1 MSSFARDVLLPPA
14 YSEQPTTAEW
24 RHLSRVRLVLAV
36 LAVLIDVGL
45 YLGLRNQPSID
56 RDVLVRFA
64 LINIPL
70 LLLSVGVSLAMLRL
84 PSARR
89 VWLLATIAALEALTI
104 VVWTQATGSLT
115 SYFMLVGALTIVGYR
130 LYSSYQVGAAV
141 TLVLVCCHGAAVV
154 LEATGVL
161 RPEPLFLGEPSR
173 IYGISSYQLLAATSI
188 AWAYL
193 LVFIAGNAFVN
204 KLRAKDRALAEVQR
218 EAARAAEGLRHGRLT
233 GTLLS
238 DEYALGELLGRG
250 GMGEIYSAR
259 TISDERLVAVK
270 VLHGNLIE
278 DDGVLERFRREAEV
292 AARVPAEH
300 TARVLG
306 IGVDTAQHLHFIA
319 MELLRGEDLAAYLR
333 RRGTLTPAELMPIVR
348 GIGVALD
355 AAHAAG
361 VVHRDLK
368 PQNVF
373 LLATADSELPA
384 IRLLDFGV
392 SKLLD
397 DARSK
402 LTQTHAVIGTIGYL
416 APEQALGRNA
426 EIDGAADR
434 FALGA
439 IVYRSLTGHL
449 PFEAT
454 DLVEAIQQVVN
465 DRPAPVSS
473 WRPEL
478 PRDVDAVLAISLA
491 KEPRDR
497 FATAA
502 AMVSALERAFRGEL
516 GPKVWGR
523 AMKLDPSLGDD
534 PTLAATPVPV

>member
-45 YLGLRNQPSID
+45 YLALRDEPSID

-64 LINIPL
+64 VINIPL

-84 PSARR
+84 PRARR

-130 LYSSYQVGAAV
+130 LYSSFQVGAAV
-141 TLVLVCCHGAAVV
+141 TLVLVCSHGAAVV

-161 RPEPLFLGEPSR
+161 RPEALFLGEPSR
-173 IYGISSYQLLAATSI
+173 IYGISSYQFLAATSI

-204 KLRAKDRALAEVQR
+204 KLRAADRALAEVQR

-306 IGVDTAQHLHFIA
+306 IGLDATQQLHFIA
-319 MELLRGEDLAAYLR
+319 MELLRGEDLSAYLR
-333 RRGTLTPAELMPIVR
+333 RRGTLTPAELLPIVR

-373 LLATADSELPA
+373 LLAAADGEPPA

-392 SKLLD
+392 SKVLD

-402 LTQTHAVIGTIGYL
+402 LTQTHAVIGSIGYL

-439 IVYRSLTGHL
+439 IVYRALTGHL

-454 DLVEAIQQVVN
+454 DLVAAIQQVVN

-478 PRDVDAVLAISLA
+478 PRDVDAVLAVGLA
-491 KEPRDR
+491 KDPRDR

-502 AMVSALERAFRGEL
+502 ALVGALERAFRGEL
-516 GPKVWGR
+516 GPKIWGR
-523 AMKLDPSLGDD
+523 AMKLDASLGDD